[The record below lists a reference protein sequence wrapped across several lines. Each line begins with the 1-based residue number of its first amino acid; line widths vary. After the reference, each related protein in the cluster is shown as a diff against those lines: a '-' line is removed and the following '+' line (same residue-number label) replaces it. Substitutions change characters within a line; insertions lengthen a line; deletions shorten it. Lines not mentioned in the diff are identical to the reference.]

1 MTILIF
7 LLSSNCKLVIFLLPK
22 QAKLIAFNSPA
33 RIDPAL
39 LKTRLDLQSKAIVL
53 K

>member
-22 QAKLIAFNSPA
+22 QAKLIASNSPA

-39 LKTRLDLQSKAIVL
+39 LKTRLDLLSKAIVL
-53 K
+53 R